1 MEGFCMIFL
10 SSGYQ
15 DIEEKNSFSNILT
28 VQIYFSFNFLYFQA
42 DGPLFLDLE
51 NVKICVMSISWRKSI
66 YIFLTVFH
74 PSAVLFFWGGGGS
87 IYGTYTALK
96 WVV

>member
-1 MEGFCMIFL
+1 MIFL

-51 NVKICVMSISWRKSI
+51 TVKICVMSISWRKSI

-74 PSAVLFFWGGGGS
+74 PSAVLFFGGGGGS